1 MKANLFENQLTGNV
15 RDYARQIWLAGLG
28 AFARTQ
34 QEGGRLFEA
43 LVQEGQGVD
52 VRMKETAAR
61 KTGQVEDGIGVA
73 RGKVEELRDR
83 ATGTWNKLE
92 EVFQGRVARAL
103 HRLGVPNRDDIQD
116 LFRQVELLDR
126 NIRDLT
132 WVPEAEAKARK
143 TRAGKGADPAA
154 LPKIADPVV

>member
-1 MKANLFENQLTGNV
+1 MKVNSLENQLTGNV

-34 QEGGRLFEA
+34 QEGERLFET

-52 VRMKETAAR
+52 VRIKKTAEQ
-61 KTGQVEDGIGVA
+61 KTGQVENEIDVVK
-73 RGKVEELRDR
+73 GKVEELRDR
-83 ATGTWNKLE
+83 AAGTWNKLE

-103 HRLGVPNRDDIQD
+103 RRLGVPSHDDIQD

-126 NIRDLT
+126 NIRDLN
-132 WVPEAEAKARK
+132 WAVQAEAKVKK
-143 TRAGKGADPAA
+143 TRAGKGADPAG
-154 LPKIADPVV
+154 LPKVADPAI